1 MSAFF
6 FSFGVEVMF
15 LKTNIGEALIMALGM
30 HQVCFQYKTAF
41 SVKKKQHIFHAFAID
56 FNYFPA
62 RSK

>member
-1 MSAFF
+1 
-6 FSFGVEVMF
+6 MF